1 MSTRAA
7 PKNHIKKPAFSH
19 DAVSETS
26 LASGQIDKNAKYFQL
41 SIGGDNYSGQRA
53 FNVVLDECSFRLT
66 NLSGTQFS
74 RFQAG
79 DVIFDGCDLA
89 NAAWEEAAWT
99 RVELLGC
106 RLLGF
111 KSNEADLQDV
121 TFSDC
126 NVSLAQFR
134 FARCKAV
141 RFENCDLQNADFYQ
155 ADLRCTT
162 FSAARL
168 QKANF
173 LGSNLEG
180 VQLGR
185 DDLPNLKGAL
195 VDPFQAACLAGL
207 MGLNVLSPAR
217 LSMPLRPSWPTH
229 VVAA

>member
-7 PKNHIKKPAFSH
+7 PKNQIKKPAFSH
-19 DAVSETS
+19 GAALETS
-26 LASGQIDKNAKYFQL
+26 LSGGQIDKNAKYFQL
-41 SIGGDNYSGQRA
+41 LIGGDNYSGQRA
-53 FNVVLDECSFRLT
+53 FSVVLDECSFSLT

-121 TFSDC
+121 TFADC

-141 RFENCDLQNADFYQ
+141 RFENCDLQSADFYQ
-155 ADLRCTT
+155 ADLRGATFAGCDLRGAT

-185 DDLPNLKGAL
+185 DDLPNLEGAL

-207 MGLNVLSPAR
+207 MGLNVQWNR
-217 LSMPLRPSWPTH
+217 EEN
-229 VVAA
+229 